1 MFVHA
6 ISLCTFGLD
15 SIFLKRGNKFDHHGG
30 VIINFPLVYELFF
43 LNYVRDFWLQIH
55 FIPCFS
61 PRCHF
66 KSHSISTL
74 FSCWKNH
81 VL

>member
-30 VIINFPLVYELFF
+30 VIINFQLVYELFF
-43 LNYVRDFWLQIH
+43 WNYVRDFLLQIH

-66 KSHSISTL
+66 KGHSISTL
-74 FSCWKNH
+74 YSGWNNH